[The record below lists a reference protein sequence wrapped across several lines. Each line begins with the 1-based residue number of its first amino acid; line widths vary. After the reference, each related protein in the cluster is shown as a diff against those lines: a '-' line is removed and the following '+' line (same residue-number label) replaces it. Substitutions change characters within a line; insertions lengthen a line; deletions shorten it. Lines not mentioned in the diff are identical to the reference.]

1 MRLEGIAAGALAL
14 AMAAGFPF
22 PAEAQEAS
30 GEEEISAI
38 DEIIVTARRRE
49 ESLQDVPLAITALD
63 AEDLDSV
70 GARGLEDIAA
80 RTVGFTY
87 EPFANSGNTGYPVI
101 RGLSTSF
108 VSARVQNVGVFMDGI
123 YLQRQGMFDPGLLDV
138 QRVEV
143 VKGPQNALYGRN
155 AFAGAINYV
164 TGQPTAEPSGHLSAD
179 TGSGERRSLKL
190 QLSGPLGSDQLLAK
204 IALGASEFDGHTRND
219 HPNAGLDLGGATTTD
234 DLGGWDDKAG
244 SLALTYRPLEE
255 LAFTAS
261 YYRNETEREPAPYYV
276 LWGAN
281 SGRVGFSQYG
291 DLNCNQG
298 VRVGFGG
305 APATVGNTLFCGELP
320 NQPGPG
326 AAFMQQPIEPN
337 VFPAVDFRTGQPH
350 PMAGQPNPRAGQPVT
365 PTPIPGAAFGIPDTR
380 QSGILVDPRSVG
392 LDAETSIASFRADW
406 EINSDLALSYLFGWT
421 EYDAFTNGGSADR
434 NPLVGSR
441 VTLPNKLY
449 IAPHDPDGPGP
460 MPVINPGIDLRSG
473 FTTFHVNQFSGR
485 PITELE
491 SMSHELRAEWFYGD
505 FEVSGGLYY
514 SKVEDEEHFQEFYAP
529 LLGTVPTSQ
538 LAVYQ
543 NLYQNTDLVP
553 VQLPPGVTLPPGV
566 PVPMRP
572 NSQTLDQ
579 SLFTTNAAGLL
590 VLNPANFRANPVQAE
605 LTRFDDEIAAAF
617 ASVSYDFL
625 RVWRVALEARFTRES
640 KEVQRVTPSLNQMGR
655 TALNCMDAPPAA
667 AMAPSDPGCAS
678 PVGQVYNFSG
688 VPLKDE
694 ENFTYITPRLTVEWR
709 GLPSTLLYA
718 YGASGV
724 KAGGFNN
731 AVRADQLSYDE
742 ETNLTFELG
751 AKSALMDGRLQLNA
765 AVFYVDWEDMQVQ
778 ETQLDNNGAPIA
790 GANFVIGNLGG
801 ATNIGFEVEGTAAL
815 SDSLTML
822 FGFSALNPKFEDGT
836 IYQEAIG
843 TIGCSTEAGAPLPCV
858 NPNAPVAQRVG
869 SGDVSG
875 KTLPRTSENQA
886 YLGFLHRTNLS
897 GGYTLTLGVDSTF
910 QSKQWV
916 SPLNL
921 AHNGDRIL
929 VNASIAFGGLGRGVG
944 AGQTGAWE
952 LTFWG
957 RNILDEEYVGGV
969 FHVAFLNQYLVAK
982 GAGATWGAN
991 LRYDF

>member
-1 MRLEGIAAGALAL
+1 MRHEGIAAGALAL
-14 AMAAGFPF
+14 ALAAGFPF
-22 PAEAQEAS
+22 PAQAQEAS
-30 GEEEISAI
+30 GEEEVSAI

-63 AEDLDSV
+63 AAALDSV

-164 TGQPTAEPSGHLSAD
+164 TGQPTDEPSGHLSAD
-179 TGSGERRSLKL
+179 TGSGDRRSVKL
-190 QLSGPLGSDQLLAK
+190 QLAGPLGGDQLLAK
-204 IALGASEFDGHTRND
+204 IALGFSEFDGHTRNS

-244 SLALTYRPLEE
+244 SLALTYRPLES

-261 YYRNETEREPAPYYV
+261 YYHNETEREPAPYYV

-281 SGRVGFSQYG
+281 SGRVGFSQHG
-291 DLNCNQG
+291 DLNCNQAERPG
-298 VRVGFGG
+298 VFAG
-305 APATVGNTLFCGELP
+305 APATRGNTLFCGELP
-320 NQPGPG
+320 SQPGPG
-326 AAFMQQPIEPN
+326 ETFFVQPPGVPQFVPN
-337 VFPAVDFRTGQPH
+337 VPA
-350 PMAGQPNPRAGQPVT
+350 
-365 PTPIPGAAFGIPDTR
+365 GADTR

-406 EINSDLALSYLFGWT
+406 EISSDIVLSYLFGWT

-441 VTLPNKLY
+441 ITVPNKVY
-449 IAPHDPDGPGP
+449 TADPDGPGP
-460 MPVINPGIDLRSG
+460 LMAGIDATAG

-485 PITELE
+485 PITKLE
-491 SMSHELRAEWFYGD
+491 SMSHELRAEWIYGD

-514 SKVEDEEHFQEFYAP
+514 SKVDDEEHFQEFYTP
-529 LLGTVPTSQ
+529 LLGTRPTSQHSVYQGIYLPGDFQSIPTGAPPPAPAMVMVPTSQ
-538 LAVYQ
+538 NINNA
-543 NLYQNTDLVP
+543 
-553 VQLPPGVTLPPGV
+553 
-566 PVPMRP
+566 
-572 NSQTLDQ
+572 
-579 SLFTTNAAGLL
+579 LFSTNAAGLL
-590 VLNPANFRANPVQAE
+590 VLNPDSFRANPVQAE

-625 RVWRVALEARFTRES
+625 SVWRVALEARFTRES
-640 KEVQRVTPSLNQMGR
+640 KEVVRVTPSLNQMDR
-655 TALNCMDAPPAA
+655 TALNCMALTGPA
-667 AMAPSDPGCAS
+667 AMAPSAPGCAV
-678 PVGQVYNFSG
+678 PVGQGYNFSG
-688 VPLKDE
+688 VPLTDE

-709 GLPSTLLYA
+709 GLPETLLYA

-731 AVRADQLSYDE
+731 AVRSDQLSYDE
-742 ETNLTFELG
+742 ETNITFELG
-751 AKSALMDGRLQLNA
+751 AKSALMEGRLQLNA

-778 ETQLDNNGAPIA
+778 ETQLDRNGAPIP
-790 GANFVIGNLGG
+790 GANFVIGNLGS

-822 FGFSALNPKFEDGT
+822 FGFSALNPKFDEGT

-843 TIGCSTEAGAPLPCV
+843 TIGCSTQAGAPLPCV
-858 NPNAPVAQRVG
+858 GTRPTVGPDGMLGTADDGEENIG

-886 YLGFLHRTNLS
+886 YLGLLHRTNLS
-897 GGYTLTLGVDSTF
+897 GGYTLTLGLDGTF
-910 QSKQWV
+910 QSRQWV

-929 VNASIAFGGLGRGVG
+929 VNASVAFGGLGRG
-944 AGQTGAWE
+944 AGRPGSWE

-957 RNILDEEYVGGV
+957 RNILDEDYVGGV

>member
-1 MRLEGIAAGALAL
+1 LEDFTMRLEGIAAGALAL

-30 GEEEISAI
+30 GEEEVSAI

-63 AEDLDSV
+63 AEALDSV

-179 TGSGERRSLKL
+179 TGSGNRRSLKL
-190 QLSGPLGSDQLLAK
+190 QLAGPLGGDQLLAK
-204 IALGASEFDGHTRND
+204 IALGASDFDGHTRND
-219 HPNAGLDLGGATTTD
+219 HPNAGLDLGGANTTD
-234 DLGGWDDKAG
+234 NLGGWDDKAG
-244 SLALTYRPLEE
+244 SLALTYRPLAE

-281 SGRVGFSQYG
+281 SGRVGFSQHG
-291 DLNCNQG
+291 DLNCNQADRPG
-298 VRVGFGG
+298 VFAG
-305 APATVGNTLFCGELP
+305 APATRGNTLFCGELP

-326 AAFMQQPIEPN
+326 AAFFIQPPGVPAFVPN
-337 VFPAVDFRTGQPH
+337 G
-350 PMAGQPNPRAGQPVT
+350 AG
-365 PTPIPGAAFGIPDTR
+365 PDTR

-392 LDAETSIASFRADW
+392 LDAETSIASFRAEW
-406 EINSDLALSYLFGWT
+406 EINNDLTLSYLFGWT

-441 VTLPNKLY
+441 ITVPNKVY
-449 IAPHDPDGPGP
+449 TADPDGPGP
-460 MPVINPGIDLRSG
+460 LTAGIDTASG

-485 PITELE
+485 PITKLE
-491 SMSHELRAEWFYGD
+491 STSHELRAEWFYGD

-514 SKVEDEEHFQEFYAP
+514 SKVDDEEHFQEFYTP
-529 LLGTVPTSQ
+529 LLGASPTSQRAVYQGIYTPGDFVSIPTGAPPPAPATVMVPTSQ
-538 LAVYQ
+538 NFNNA
-543 NLYQNTDLVP
+543 
-553 VQLPPGVTLPPGV
+553 
-566 PVPMRP
+566 
-572 NSQTLDQ
+572 
-579 SLFTTNAAGLL
+579 LFTTNAAGLL
-590 VLNPANFRANPVQAE
+590 VLNPASFRANPVQAE

-625 RVWRVALEARFTRES
+625 SVWRVALEARFTRES
-640 KEVQRVTPSLNQMGR
+640 KEVVRVTPSLNQMDR

-667 AMAPSDPGCAS
+667 AMAPSPPGCAA
-678 PVGQVYNFSG
+678 PVGQVYDFSG

-709 GLPSTLLYA
+709 GLPATLLYA

-742 ETNLTFELG
+742 ETNLTFEIG
-751 AKSALMDGRLQLNA
+751 AKSALMEGRLQLNA

-778 ETQLDNNGAPIA
+778 ETQLDQNGAPIP

-801 ATNIGFEVEGTAAL
+801 ATNIGFEVEGSAAL

-843 TIGCSTEAGAPLPCV
+843 TIGCSTVAGAPLPCV
-858 NPNAPVAQRVG
+858 GTRPTAGPDGMLGTADDGVENIG

-897 GGYTLTLGVDSTF
+897 GGYTLTLGLDSTF

-929 VNASIAFGGLGRGVG
+929 VNASVAFGGLGQGVG
-944 AGQTGAWE
+944 RPGSWE

-957 RNILDEEYVGGV
+957 RNILDEDYVGGV

-982 GAGATWGAN
+982 GAGATYGAN

>member
-1 MRLEGIAAGALAL
+1 MRLEGISASALAL
-14 AMAAGFPF
+14 ALAAGFPF

-30 GEEEISAI
+30 GEEQMSAI

-63 AEDLDSV
+63 AGDLDSV

-123 YLQRQGMFDPGLLDV
+123 YLQRQGMFDPGLMDV

-164 TGQPTAEPSGHLSAD
+164 TGQPTDEPSGHLSAD
-179 TGSGERRSLKL
+179 TGSGNRRSIKL
-190 QLSGPLGSDQLLAK
+190 QLAGPLGGDKVLAK
-204 IALGASEFDGHTRND
+204 IALGASDFDGHTRND

-234 DLGGWDDKAG
+234 ALGGWDDKAG

-255 LAFTAS
+255 LSFTAS
-261 YYRNETEREPAPYYV
+261 YYHNETEREPAPYYV

-281 SGRVGFSQYG
+281 SGRVGFSQHG
-291 DLNCNQG
+291 DLNCNQALRPG
-298 VRVGFGG
+298 IFSG

-320 NQPGPG
+320 SQPGP
-326 AAFMQQPIEPN
+326 ATAFMIQP
-337 VFPAVDFRTGQPH
+337 
-350 PMAGQPNPRAGQPVT
+350 AGSPVPVPSGAG
-365 PTPIPGAAFGIPDTR
+365 PDNR
-380 QSGILVDPRSVG
+380 PSGILVDPRSVG
-392 LDAETSIASFRADW
+392 LDAETSIASFRAEW
-406 EINSDLALSYLFGWT
+406 EINSDLVLSYLFGWT
-421 EYDAFTNGGSADR
+421 EYDAFTNGGNADR

-441 VTLPNKLY
+441 ITVPNKVY
-449 IAPHDPDGPGP
+449 TADPDGPGP
-460 MPVINPGIDLRSG
+460 LTAGIDPMSG

-485 PITELE
+485 PITKLE
-491 SMSHELRAEWFYGD
+491 STSHELRAEWFYGD

-514 SKVEDEEHFQEFYAP
+514 SRVDDEEHFQEFYTP
-529 LLGTVPTSQ
+529 LLGTSPTSQ
-538 LAVYQ
+538 RAVYQ
-543 NLYQNTDLVP
+543 GIYTPGDFVP
-553 VQLPPGVTLPPGV
+553 VPLPPGTVLPPGV
-566 PVPMRP
+566 PAPTAP
-572 NSQTLDQ
+572 TSQNINPA
-579 SLFTTNAAGLL
+579 LFTTNADGLL
-590 VLNPANFRANPVQAE
+590 VLNPASFRANPVQAE

-625 RVWRVALEARFTRES
+625 NVWRVALEARFTRES

-655 TALNCMDAPPAA
+655 TALNCMAAPTPPGPPGQP
-667 AMAPSDPGCAS
+667 APSPPGCDS

-688 VPLKDE
+688 APLKDE

-709 GLPSTLLYA
+709 GLPQTLLYA

-731 AVRADQLSYDE
+731 AVRQDQLSYDE
-742 ETNLTFELG
+742 ESNLTFELG
-751 AKSALMDGRLQLNA
+751 AKSALMEGRLQLNA

-778 ETQLDNNGAPIA
+778 ETQLDQNGAPIA
-790 GANFVIGNLGG
+790 GANFVIGNLGS

-843 TIGCSTEAGAPLPCV
+843 TIGCSTQAGAPLPCV

-886 YLGFLHRTNLS
+886 YLGLLHRTNLS

-929 VNASIAFGGLGRGVG
+929 VNASIAFGGLGQGVG
-944 AGQTGAWE
+944 RPGAWE

-957 RNILDEEYVGGV
+957 RNILDEDYVGGV

>member
-1 MRLEGIAAGALAL
+1 MRHEGIAAGALAL
-14 AMAAGFPF
+14 ALAAGFPF

-30 GEEEISAI
+30 GEEEVSAI

-63 AEDLDSV
+63 AEALDSV

-190 QLSGPLGSDQLLAK
+190 QLAGPLGGDQLLAK

-244 SLALTYRPLEE
+244 SLALTYRPLEA

-261 YYRNETEREPAPYYV
+261 YYHNQTEREPAPYYV

-281 SGRVGFSQYG
+281 SGRVGFSQHG
-291 DLNCNQG
+291 DLNCNQADRPG
-298 VRVGFGG
+298 IFAG
-305 APATVGNTLFCGELP
+305 APATRGNTLFCGELP

-326 AAFMQQPIEPN
+326 AAFQIQPAGVPQFVPN
-337 VFPAVDFRTGQPH
+337 G
-350 PMAGQPNPRAGQPVT
+350 AG
-365 PTPIPGAAFGIPDTR
+365 PDTR

-392 LDAETSIASFRADW
+392 LDAETSIASFRAEW
-406 EINSDLALSYLFGWT
+406 EINSDLVLSYLFGWT

-441 VTLPNKLY
+441 ITVPNKIY
-449 IAPHDPDGPGP
+449 TVDPDGPGP
-460 MPVINPGIDLRSG
+460 LAAGPVFFDPANPMANPASFL
-473 FTTFHVNQFSGR
+473 TTFHVNQFSGR
-485 PITELE
+485 PITALE
-491 SMSHELRAEWFYGD
+491 SMSHELRAEWIYGD

-514 SKVEDEEHFQEFYAP
+514 SKVDDEEHFQEFYTP
-529 LLGTVPTSQ
+529 LLGTSPTSRH
-538 LAVYQ
+538 AVYQ
-543 NLYQNTDLVP
+543 GIYTPGDFQPVP
-553 VQLPPGVTLPPGV
+553 LPPGTMLPPGV
-566 PVPMRP
+566 PTPMAP
-572 NSQTLDQ
+572 TSQNINTA
-579 SLFTTNAAGLL
+579 LFTTNADGLL
-590 VLNPANFRANPVQAE
+590 VLNPASFRANPVQAE

-625 RVWRVALEARFTRES
+625 SVWRVALEARFTRES
-640 KEVQRVTPSLNQMGR
+640 KEVVRVTPSLDQMGR
-655 TALNCMDAPPAA
+655 TALNCQAVPSLPPGQQPG
-667 AMAPSDPGCAS
+667 PSDPGCAS

-709 GLPSTLLYA
+709 GLPATLLYA

-742 ETNLTFELG
+742 ETNLTFEIG
-751 AKSALMDGRLQLNA
+751 AKSALLEGRLQLNA

-778 ETQLDNNGAPIA
+778 ETQLDQNGAPIA

-843 TIGCSTEAGAPLPCV
+843 TIGCSTQAGAPLPCT
-858 NPNAPVAQRVG
+858 NPNAPLAERVG

-886 YLGFLHRTNLS
+886 YLGLLHRTTLS
-897 GGYTLTLGVDSTF
+897 GGYTLTLGLDSTF

-944 AGQTGAWE
+944 RPGATGAWE

-957 RNILDEEYVGGV
+957 RNILDEDYVGGV

>member
-1 MRLEGIAAGALAL
+1 MRHEGIAAGALAL
-14 AMAAGFPF
+14 ALAAGFSF

-30 GEEEISAI
+30 GEEEVSAI

-138 QRVEV
+138 ERVEV

-190 QLSGPLGSDQLLAK
+190 QLAGPLGSDQLLAK

-255 LAFTAS
+255 LSFTAS
-261 YYRNETEREPAPYYV
+261 YYHNQTEREPAPYYV

-281 SGRVGFSQYG
+281 SGRVGFSQHG
-291 DLNCNQG
+291 DLNCNQAERPG
-298 VRVGFGG
+298 VFAG
-305 APATVGNTLFCGELP
+305 APATRGNTLFCGELP

-326 AAFMQQPIEPN
+326 ETFFVQPPGVPRFVPNAA
-337 VFPAVDFRTGQPH
+337 
-350 PMAGQPNPRAGQPVT
+350 AG
-365 PTPIPGAAFGIPDTR
+365 PDTR

-392 LDAETSIASFRADW
+392 LDAETSIASFRAEW
-406 EINSDLALSYLFGWT
+406 EINSDLVLSYLFGWT

-441 VTLPNKLY
+441 VTLPNKVY
-449 IAPHDPDGPGP
+449 TADPDGPGP
-460 MPVINPGIDLRSG
+460 LAAGIDATAG

-485 PITELE
+485 PITALE
-491 SMSHELRAEWFYGD
+491 STSHELRAEWIYGD

-514 SKVEDEEHFQEFYAP
+514 SKVDDEEHFQEFYTP
-529 LLGTVPTSQ
+529 LLGTSPTSQ
-538 LAVYQ
+538 RAVYQ
-543 NLYQNTDLVP
+543 GVYTPGDFQPVP
-553 VQLPPGVTLPPGV
+553 LPPGVTLPPGV
-566 PVPMRP
+566 PAPMAP
-572 NSQTLDQ
+572 TSQNINTA
-579 SLFTTNAAGLL
+579 LFTTNADGLL
-590 VLNPANFRANPVQAE
+590 VLNPASFRANPVQAE

-625 RVWRVALEARFTRES
+625 SVWRVALEARFTRES
-640 KEVQRVTPSLNQMGR
+640 KEVQRVTPSLNQMDR
-655 TALNCMDAPPAA
+655 TALNCQADPSLRPGQQPGA
-667 AMAPSDPGCAS
+667 SDPGCAS
-678 PVGQVYNFSG
+678 PVGQVYDFSG
-688 VPLKDE
+688 LPGVPPPPLTDK

-709 GLPSTLLYA
+709 GLPNTLLYA

-731 AVRADQLSYDE
+731 AVREDQLSYDE
-742 ETNLTFELG
+742 ESNLTFELG

-843 TIGCSTEAGAPLPCV
+843 TIGCSTQAGAPLPCV
-858 NPNAPVAQRVG
+858 GTRPTAGPDGMLGTADDGEENIG

-897 GGYTLTLGVDSTF
+897 GGYTLTLGLDSTF

-944 AGQTGAWE
+944 RPGATGAWE